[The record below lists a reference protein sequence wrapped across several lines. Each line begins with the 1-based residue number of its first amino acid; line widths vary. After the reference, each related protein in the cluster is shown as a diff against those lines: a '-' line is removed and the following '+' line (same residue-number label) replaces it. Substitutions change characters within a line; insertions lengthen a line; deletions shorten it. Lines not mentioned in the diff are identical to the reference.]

1 MSKVAETP
9 PQVGQ
14 APSET
19 GQAKDLAQIVESAIE
34 KHGNQPDAFIPIL
47 LEINHDYGYIPAEA
61 IRLAR
66 KLLHQPDENVLVS
79 EGQLYGLASF
89 YHMLNT
95 EKTGRHVVQ
104 FCESAPCHVQ
114 GGREVWKAIQE
125 TLNLKAGETDSEG
138 RFTLKT
144 VSCLGVCSVGP
155 VVLVDDD
162 IYGNITPEHL
172 ADIFA
177 KYE

>member
-1 MSKVAETP
+1 MTLIAEKKNLT
-9 PQVGQ
+9 
-14 APSET
+14 
-19 GQAKDLAQIVESAIE
+19 DIVQSAVE
-34 KHGNQPDAFIPIL
+34 KHGARADAFIPIL
-47 LEINHDYGYIPAEA
+47 LEINEAHGYIPAEA

-66 KLLHQPDENVLVS
+66 KFLHQPEQHVLVS

-95 EKTGRHVVQ
+95 ESVGRHVVQ

-114 GGREVWKAIQE
+114 GGRELWRSVQSA
-125 TLNLKAGETDSEG
+125 LNLKNGETDPQG

-144 VSCLGVCSVGP
+144 VSCLGLCGVGP
-155 VVLVDDD
+155 VLVIDDD
-162 IYGNITPEHL
+162 VYGNVTAEQLP
-172 ADIFA
+172 DIFA

>member
-1 MSKVAETP
+1 MLKIAE
-9 PQVGQ
+9 
-14 APSET
+14 E
-19 GQAKDLAQIVESAIE
+19 KDLAGIVEAAVE
-34 KHGNQPDAFIPIL
+34 HHGAQADAFVPIL
-47 LEINHDYGYIPAEA
+47 LEINHEYGYIPGQA

-66 KLLHQPDENVLVS
+66 KLLHQPEEHVLVS

-89 YHMLNT
+89 YHMLHT

-114 GGREVWKAIQE
+114 GGRELWKSIQQ
-125 TLNLKAGETDSEG
+125 TLGLQAGQTDSG
-138 RFTLKT
+138 DRFTLKT
-144 VSCLGVCSVGP
+144 VSCLGICGVGP
-155 VVLVDDD
+155 VMLVDDD
-162 IYGNITPEHL
+162 MYGNVAPEQL

>member
-1 MSKVAETP
+1 MLNIAE
-9 PQVGQ
+9 
-14 APSET
+14 E
-19 GQAKDLAQIVESAIE
+19 KDLASIVETAVL
-34 KHGNQPDAFIPIL
+34 KHGAQADAFIPIL
-47 LEINHDYGYIPAEA
+47 LEINHEYGYIPGQA
-61 IRLAR
+61 IKLAR
-66 KLLHQPDENVLVS
+66 KLLNDMPGKSPDEHLMVS

-89 YHMLNT
+89 YHMLHT

-114 GGREVWKAIQE
+114 GGRELWKSLQL
-125 TLNLKAGETDSEG
+125 TLGLKAGETDAAG

-144 VSCLGVCSVGP
+144 VSCLGVCGVGP

-162 IYGNITPEHL
+162 LYGNVTPEQL

>member
-1 MSKVAETP
+1 MFKVAEAP
-9 PQVGQ
+9 LQAGQ
-14 APSET
+14 EKNLT
-19 GQAKDLAQIVESAIE
+19 KIVEAAVE
-34 KHGNQPDAFIPIL
+34 KNGAHPDAFIPIL

-66 KLLHQPDENVLVS
+66 KLLHQPEEHVLVS

-95 EKTGRHVVQ
+95 EVVGRHVVQ
-104 FCESAPCHVQ
+104 FCESAPCHIQ
-114 GGREVWKAIQE
+114 GGRELWKSVQQ
-125 TLNLKAGETDSEG
+125 TLNLKAGETDAEG

-144 VSCLGVCSVGP
+144 VSCLGICGVGP
-155 VVLVDDD
+155 VMLVDDD
-162 IYGNITPEHL
+162 VYGNVTPDQL

>member
-1 MSKVAETP
+1 MINVVDEKNLTA
-9 PQVGQ
+9 
-14 APSET
+14 
-19 GQAKDLAQIVESAIE
+19 IVENAVK
-34 KHGNQPDAFIPIL
+34 KHGAHADAFIPIL
-47 LEINHDYGYIPAEA
+47 LEINKEFGYIPAEA

-66 KLLHQPDENVLVS
+66 QKLHQPVEHVLIS

-89 YHMLNT
+89 YHMLST
-95 EKTGRHVVQ
+95 EKNGRHVVQ

-114 GGREVWKAIQE
+114 GGRELWKAIQQN
-125 TLNLKAGETDSEG
+125 LHLKAGQTDPEG

-144 VSCLGVCSVGP
+144 VSCLGICGVGP
-155 VVLVDDD
+155 VILVDNDL
-162 IYGNITPEHL
+162 YGNVTPETL